1 MAKPSTIPQE
11 INQFRPGACTEIK
24 HINGKYYV
32 YMYTSVKLSSGKW
45 GKKTGKCIGK
55 IIPGVG
61 FVSNKNYHLFK
72 NEESIDD
79 ITILEYGQ
87 YALVDSI
94 ASDILELLKKHFSD
108 DKAYMIFAYAIIL
121 YVNDFVHLDQVK
133 TFFDQSWLSQKY
145 KKYNLKMGKTA
156 LGNLLDELGRRTG
169 RPTAYENEFIEKST
183 SEIAIDGHAIR
194 SFSKENDLAE
204 AGYKYL
210 SIKGEQ
216 VNLLMGYDINSGMPL
231 FSKMFRGACNDKST
245 IKELSEILKFKDI
258 LFVIDRGFYSA
269 PNLQIFSSNGNSYI
283 IPVPGHLNI
292 FKKVMKELEYTDSFY
307 YRSNDKHSRIEYM
320 KKEIGD
326 VNNKSF
332 IYVFRDIEENE
343 KTRFNY
349 LRSIDLEKAGY
360 TKEKFEQ
367 NKELFG
373 VYVLQTNSDLS
384 AEEVFDHYKK
394 RWGIE
399 TFYKY
404 VKNIAD
410 FNNLMIQDYYKEN
423 GFAFMILI
431 VGQIHQ
437 KIITAAKV
445 LKTNTI
451 SEFDILSMA
460 RFIKMRRRGKVWNP
474 ENMRK
479 RELDML
485 RQLGFVP
492 ETSVPD

>member
-1 MAKPSTIPQE
+1 MAKSSKIPQE
-11 INQFRPGACTEIK
+11 INQHRPGACTEIK
-24 HINGKYYV
+24 HINGNYYV
-32 YMYTSVKLSSGKW
+32 YMYTSVRLSSGKW

-55 IIPGVG
+55 IIPDVG

-87 YALVDSI
+87 YALVDI
-94 ASDILELLKKHFSD
+94 LASDILESLKKHFPD

-145 KKYNLKMGKTA
+145 KKYDLKMGKTA

-169 RPTAYENEFIEKST
+169 RPMAYENELIEKST

-216 VNLLMGYDINSGMPL
+216 VNLLMGYDINNGMTL
-231 FSKMFRGACNDKST
+231 FSRMFRGACNDKTT
-245 IKELSEILKFKDI
+245 IKELSEILTFKDI
-258 LFVIDRGFYSA
+258 LFVVDRGFYSSQ
-269 PNLQIFSSNGNSYI
+269 NLKIFSSNGNNFI
-283 IPVPGHLNI
+283 IPIPGHLNV
-292 FKKVMKELEYTDSFY
+292 FKETMKDLKYTDSFY
-307 YRSNDKHSRIEYM
+307 FRTNGKHSRIEYM
-320 KKEIGD
+320 KKEVGD
-326 VNNKSF
+326 ENNKSF
-332 IYVFRDIEENE
+332 IYVFRDIDENE

-349 LRSIDLEKAGY
+349 LKSMDVGKAGY

-384 AEEVFDHYKK
+384 AEEVFCHYKK
-394 RWGIE
+394 CWGIE
-399 TFYKY
+399 TFYQY

-410 FNNLMIQDYYKEN
+410 FNNLMIHDFYKEH

-437 KIITAAKV
+437 KMITAAKA

-460 RFIKMRRRGKVWNP
+460 RFIKMHRRGKIWNP

-485 RQLGFVP
+485 KKLGFEP
-492 ETSVPD
+492 ETAVPD